1 MRLLVVEDEAKT
13 ANFLAKGLGESGFAV
28 DVALNGLDG
37 RYFIEQQ
44 EYDLIILDVMLPGL
58 NGWQLLQLIRQ
69 RGATPVLFLT
79 AKDAIEDRVRGLELG
94 ADDYLLKPFAFAEL
108 LARVRT
114 LLRRGPMREAESYS
128 IADLEIDVLRRRVSR
143 GGQRIALT
151 NKEFALL
158 QLLASRQGEVLSRTL
173 IASQVWNLNF
183 DSDTNMV
190 EVAVRRLRSKVD
202 DPLMPKL
209 IHTVRGVGYQLEAP
223 GRCALGRLPGAW
235 RWRSPMVC
243 ALVLSAIGVFLY
255 RSLAAEIAYRDD
267 LALLGRLEQVRALL
281 ADSDSLDALQ
291 ARPRLYQNMLG
302 NHDSLLL
309 VRRADGSNVIGINPR
324 QRTLPALN
332 SIARDQPPQRRDV
345 MTWQAPDGAEW
356 RCCPAKLRG
365 PNGESL
371 TVIAGKVLSEREQM
385 LASYRMRLYV
395 AIGLGALLA
404 FALGLV
410 LLRRGLQ
417 PLRQLSE
424 AVRGIDLRSL
434 DQRLPAVGT
443 PAELLEP
450 VNALNAMLVRLE
462 DSFQRLSQFSA
473 DLAHEIRTPLHTL
486 LASNGLALNH
496 RAARRNIRNC
506 WPRTWKSSNGSN
518 VWRKT

>member
-13 ANFLAKGLGESGFAV
+13 ANFLAKGLGESGYAV

-190 EVAVRRLRSKVD
+190 EVAVRRLRAKVD
-202 DPLMPKL
+202 DPYMPKL

-223 GRCALGRLPGAW
+223 
-235 RWRSPMVC
+235 
-243 ALVLSAIGVFLY
+243 
-255 RSLAAEIAYRDD
+255 DD
-267 LALLGRLEQVRALL
+267 VE
-281 ADSDSLDALQ
+281 
-291 ARPRLYQNMLG
+291 
-302 NHDSLLL
+302 
-309 VRRADGSNVIGINPR
+309 
-324 QRTLPALN
+324 
-332 SIARDQPPQRRDV
+332 
-345 MTWQAPDGAEW
+345 
-356 RCCPAKLRG
+356 
-365 PNGESL
+365 
-371 TVIAGKVLSEREQM
+371 
-385 LASYRMRLYV
+385 
-395 AIGLGALLA
+395 
-404 FALGLV
+404 
-410 LLRRGLQ
+410 
-417 PLRQLSE
+417 
-424 AVRGIDLRSL
+424 
-434 DQRLPAVGT
+434 
-443 PAELLEP
+443 
-450 VNALNAMLVRLE
+450 
-462 DSFQRLSQFSA
+462 
-473 DLAHEIRTPLHTL
+473 
-486 LASNGLALNH
+486 
-496 RAARRNIRNC
+496 
-506 WPRTWKSSNGSN
+506 
-518 VWRKT
+518 